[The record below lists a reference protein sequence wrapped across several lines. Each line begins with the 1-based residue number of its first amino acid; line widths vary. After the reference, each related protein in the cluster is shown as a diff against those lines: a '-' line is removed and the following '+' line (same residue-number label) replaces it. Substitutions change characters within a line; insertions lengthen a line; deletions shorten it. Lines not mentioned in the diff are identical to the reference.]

1 MTPGQYGKILANPAA
16 QINTQIGGNPNLTP
30 EKADTYTVGFVLQ
43 PVALPALSVS
53 VDYYDIKIQDT
64 ITSLTSNTVI
74 QNCALTGDA
83 QLCGLIHRGVGTES
97 LWFNNADYVDVQ
109 KVNIGTVATKGI
121 DLAAHYTQ
129 PIGSVGKLVFTLSG
143 THVNSFD
150 TQPLPTGGSFDCT
163 GLYGATCGAPTPK
176 WRHTF
181 ETDWLTPWM
190 TGLSFAARWRY
201 IGPVDVDSSS
211 SNPQLNAAYQP
222 GSATSVGTTTSTC
235 RRRSRGSAHELPDRC
250 QQRHRQATANR
261 AERQPVELPEHEL
274 QRQHL
279 GGHLRHAGP
288 LRVRAHQC
296 EVLIE
301 APRFVQTNCGGLR
314 PAAFF

>member
-1 MTPGQYGKILANPAA
+1 M
-16 QINTQIGGNPNLTP
+16 
-30 EKADTYTVGFVLQ
+30 VQ

-83 QLCGLIHRGVGTES
+83 QLCGLIHRGAGTES
-97 LWFNNADYVDVQ
+97 LWFNNDDYVDVQ

-129 PIGSVGKLVFTLSG
+129 PIGSVGKLAFTLSG

-181 ETDWLTPWM
+181 ETDWLTPWPS
-190 TGLSFAARWRY
+190 GLSFAARWRY
-201 IGPVDVDSSS
+201 IGPVDVDSSN
-211 SNPQLNAAYQP
+211 SNPQLAGAYQP

-235 RRRSRGSAHELPDRC
+235 RRRSRG
-250 QQRHRQATANR
+250 
-261 AERQPVELPEHEL
+261 ER
-274 QRQHL
+274 
-279 GGHLRHAGP
+279 
-288 LRVRAHQC
+288 
-296 EVLIE
+296 
-301 APRFVQTNCGGLR
+301 T
-314 PAAFF
+314 